1 MAIGGPSLVRIQCVE
16 ARLPNKSILS
26 RLLQAENIRV
36 VLVSLAYADMATKHE
51 DRKVKHESHGDVI
64 DMIMS
69 TFEKLA
75 CRIDNVAVY

>member
-1 MAIGGPSLVRIQCVE
+1 MASWI
-16 ARLPNKSILS
+16 
-26 RLLQAENIRV
+26 QAEYIKV
-36 VLVSLAYADMATKHE
+36 ELASLACADMASKHE

-75 CRIDNVAVY
+75 CRIDNVAGCW